1 MAARLKIFQNSV
13 QMYNIQI
20 YTRLL
25 PRKDTTTINDSGGFG
40 VDNHSELL
48 KPPGSRDTTQATTCK
63 THYIYTIYTLV

>member
-25 PRKDTTTINDSGGFG
+25 PGKDITTINDSGGFG

-48 KPPGSRDTTQATTCK
+48 KPPRSRDTTQATTCK